1 MTANAGESLAS
12 LAESVLSEM
21 EATEAVGRGWL
32 EAPVSNGAPPAYNVV
47 ICGAGL
53 SGLGIAF
60 GLRRRGV
67 RGVIVLDENPRGSEG
82 PWVTSARM
90 KTLRSPKHLAG
101 LDFGIPSL
109 TARAWYQA
117 AFGADSWQS
126 LDKIGRQ
133 DWMGYLTWYRDV
145 TGTEVLNG
153 TRLTGIR
160 HPESHGGQLLEL
172 DIEDGSGSRQ
182 LLCRRLVLATGM
194 EGCGGPHVPAEV
206 RALPKSLWS
215 HSCERRDAGFLAG
228 KTVAVLGA
236 STSGFD
242 WAVAAL
248 EAGAARV
255 TLLGRSRRL
264 PRTEV
269 LDWSNFPGFLVGYAD
284 LPDEMRWSFARRYF
298 ALKPPPTQDQYDR
311 AVNHPNFELL
321 LGSPVIAAACS
332 NDRVELETAG
342 GLLEADHLLLGTG
355 YAFDLA
361 RRPELATLTEGMV
374 LWRDRLAWPDE
385 TAFDRQIGAHPYL
398 GQAFEFTP
406 SGPEHA
412 WINRVHL
419 FNGGALPSLGP
430 ISNGVTGIKY
440 GLPRIVDG
448 VVKALF
454 AEESGRF
461 LTELAGYCHAH
472 FDPRGRDRTD
482 DNGEEARS

>member
-1 MTANAGESLAS
+1 MTVNASEKLAS
-12 LAESVLSEM
+12 LARSALSEM
-21 EATEAVGRGWL
+21 EATEAIGRSWL
-32 EAPVSNGAPPAYNVV
+32 EAPVSNGATPAHNVV

-67 RGVIVLDENPRGSEG
+67 RGVIVLDENPRGAEG

-109 TARAWYQA
+109 TARAWYEA
-117 AFGADSWQS
+117 AFGDDSWQS
-126 LDKIGRQ
+126 LGKIGRHE
-133 DWMGYLTWYRDV
+133 WMDYLTWYRDV
-145 TGTEVLNG
+145 TGAEVLNG

-160 HPESHGGQLLEL
+160 HKETLDGSLLEL
-172 DIEDGSGSRQ
+172 DIEDGSGSRRM
-182 LLCRRLVLATGM
+182 LCRRLVLATGM
-194 EGCGGPHVPAEV
+194 EGCGGPHVPSLVAD
-206 RALPKSLWS
+206 LPRSTWS
-215 HSCERRDAGFLAG
+215 HSCECRDCGFL
-228 KTVAVLGA
+228 KDKSVVVLGA

-255 TLLGRSRRL
+255 TMLGRSRSL

-284 LPDEMRWSFARRYF
+284 LPDEMRWAFARRYF
-298 ALKPPPTQDQYDR
+298 TLKPPPTQDQFDR
-311 AVNHPNFELL
+311 AIQHPNFELR
-321 LGSPVIAAACS
+321 LGCPVIAATYGS
-332 NDRVELETAG
+332 DRLELETASG
-342 GLLEADHLLLGTG
+342 QITADHLLLGTG
-355 YAFDLA
+355 YELDLA
-361 RRPELATLTEGMV
+361 RRPELAALTEGMV
-374 LWRDRLAWPDE
+374 LWRDRLTWPDE
-385 TAFDRQIGAHPYL
+385 TALDRQIGAHPYL
-398 GQAFEFTP
+398 GPAFEFT
-406 SGPEHA
+406 SNSPEHA

-461 LTELAGYCHAH
+461 LSELAGYCHAH
-472 FDPRGRDRTD
+472 FDPRGRDKTN
-482 DNGEEARS
+482 DNGEEA